1 MQPTPISA
9 ADAKQVLD
17 RGERVTFVDARNPVA
32 WGKATHKLPNAI
44 RIPVDA
50 VGDHIRELPADGTLV
65 TYCT

>member
-9 ADAKQVLD
+9 ADAKQMLD
-17 RGERVTFVDARNPVA
+17 SGERVTFVDARNPVA
-32 WGKATHKLPNAI
+32 WGESTHKLPSAI

-50 VGDHIRELPADGTLV
+50 VDDHISELPADGPLV

>member
-9 ADAKQVLD
+9 AEAKQMLD
-17 RGERVTFVDARNPVA
+17 RGEPVTFVDARNPTA
-32 WGKATHKLPNAI
+32 WGEATHKLPDAI

-50 VGDHIRELPADGTLV
+50 VDDHISELPAEGTLV

>member
-1 MQPTPISA
+1 MQATPIST
-9 ADAKQVLD
+9 DEAKQLLD

-32 WGKATHKLPNAI
+32 WGAATHKLPNAI

-50 VGDHIRELPADGTLV
+50 VDEHVSELPSDRTLI